1 MDNYSIFF
9 LQVITKADMIDY
21 YDVSGCYVLRPW
33 AFSIWESVQK
43 WFDAKIKEMG
53 FENCYFPIFVSNAAL
68 QKEKEHVEDFAPEV
82 CHLYTCLLQNIIQKL

>member
-1 MDNYSIFF
+1 
-9 LQVITKADMIDY
+9 MIDY

-68 QKEKEHVEDFAPEV
+68 QKEKEHVEDFAAEV
-82 CHLYTCLLQNIIQKL
+82 CHLYTCLLQNSIHNL